1 MSGPI
6 VKYQGNCH
14 CGAVKFFVELPQL
27 KKIECCN
34 CSLCTK
40 KAIMWEVTTEDK
52 LSYVRGESHLK
63 VYQFGKGF
71 LAHKVQK
78 ALQIYET
85 DS

>member
-1 MSGPI
+1 
-6 VKYQGNCH
+6 
-14 CGAVKFFVELPQL
+14 
-27 KKIECCN
+27 
-34 CSLCTK
+34 
-40 KAIMWEVTTEDK
+40 MWEVTTEDK